1 MLKWM
6 QHLLQS
12 VVINPRNCVQLFK
25 FSVCPIRISCFSEE
39 NYSVELCFLSPGH
52 FSLVNCII
60 NFCDKKRRKNI
71 NTEGYMLI
79 CLKLHS

>member
-1 MLKWM
+1 M

-12 VVINPRNCVQLFK
+12 VVINPRNCVQLF
-25 FSVCPIRISCFSEE
+25 VCPIRISCFSEE

-71 NTEGYMLI
+71 NTEGYM
-79 CLKLHS
+79 

>member
-1 MLKWM
+1 M

-25 FSVCPIRISCFSEE
+25 FSVRLIRISCFSEE

-60 NFCDKKRRKNI
+60 NFEIKNGGK
-71 NTEGYMLI
+71 TLTQKDI
-79 CLKLHS
+79 CKSV

>member
-1 MLKWM
+1 M